1 MNSNVA
7 ANKPSIAII
16 GGTGNLGAG
25 LAYRLARVG
34 RTNIIGSRTAAGAE
48 AKAEELGHN
57 ARGMANAD
65 AAAAAD
71 LLIVTV
77 PFAAQQATLADIA
90 AHAVG
95 KIVCDTTVP
104 LVPPKVMR
112 VQLPPE
118 GSAAALAQQAL
129 GDEVKVVSAFHNV
142 AAHKLVTDANIGC
155 DVLVFGDDKDSR
167 QVIVDLADEIGL
179 RGLHAGAL
187 ANSAAA
193 EAMTSILIFM
203 NKNYRVDGAGIRI
216 TGHLIGAGEGQ
227 APASPSEG
235 VQESPILRGVSG

>member
-7 ANKPSIAII
+7 ANKPTIAII

-25 LAYRLARVG
+25 LAYRLSRAG
-34 RTNIIGSRTAAGAE
+34 RTVIFGSRAAASAE
-48 AKAEELGHN
+48 AKAAELGHD
-57 ARGMANAD
+57 ARGMTNAD

-77 PFAAQQATLADIA
+77 PFAAQEATLAEIA
-90 AHAVG
+90 PRAIG

-104 LVPPKVMR
+104 LLPPKVMR

-118 GSAAALAQQAL
+118 GSAAVRAQQML
-129 GDEVKVVSAFHNV
+129 GEEVKVVSAFHNV
-142 AAHKLVTDANIGC
+142 AAHKLATDADIGC

-167 QVIVDLADEIGL
+167 QVIVDLAEEIGL

-187 ANSAAA
+187 VNSAAA

-216 TGHLIGAGEGQ
+216 TGHLMGVGEDK
-227 APASPSEG
+227 AAEPHDA
-235 VQESPILRGVSG
+235 VQDYPILRGVSG